1 MSLINF
7 RNVNTQCGNWRTIL
21 PLRFYVKSILLFPE
35 AQNLQLWVGTVLAG
49 SRLWVWIFRWVKV
62 RLQKFTKPKINFEMF
77 KLHIPKII
85 DFTKNLSGRK
95 FLKFPHCGMPT
106 LLEDEVVDT
115 LLLVPELLLVE
126 LLDGN
131 PRIPFIL
138 V

>member
-1 MSLINF
+1 
-7 RNVNTQCGNWRTIL
+7 
-21 PLRFYVKSILLFPE
+21 
-35 AQNLQLWVGTVLAG
+35 
-49 SRLWVWIFRWVKV
+49 
-62 RLQKFTKPKINFEMF
+62 MF

-85 DFTKNLSGRK
+85 DFTKNLNGRK
-95 FLKFPHCGMPT
+95 FLTFLHCGMPT